1 MAGLYDELLVLLHG
15 IWSRRW
21 VALGVAW
28 GLCMLGWL
36 GVALIPNSYQSK
48 ARVYVNTQ
56 SLLEDKVG
64 ITQVQSQQ
72 DLDRVRSTLASAE
85 NLEKVVR
92 DTDLSQS
99 VSGPRDI
106 AAKITALR
114 ENITVMAQADPS
126 MIDISAISADSGL
139 SDGANARI
147 AQQVVQKL
155 IDIFQEENLS
165 GDRNQTKQSLA
176 FLDQQIAARGK
187 QLEAA
192 DQRRVEF
199 AQRYI
204 GLLPGAGSI
213 SQRMDAARAEISNID
228 SQLVQAQS
236 ALSAMNGQLA
246 GTPATLPGVGASG
259 GVSPLAQAQS
269 NLASMRAR
277 GWTANHPDVIAA
289 QREVD
294 ALRKSGGGGSAGG
307 AGSTPNPAYLS
318 IKSMQAERAA
328 TVQAL
333 STRKA
338 QLQGDLNTMMSKQVN
353 EPGVASEQEKIE
365 SDYAA
370 LKAQYDKLAA
380 DREEIRLRGDVK
392 TETGSVQFRVIQP
405 PSTPTAPSA
414 PNRPLLLLGVLILGI
429 GAGVGVAFALG
440 QLKGTFP
447 TAARLEK
454 ALGLPVA
461 GSISQTVSAAQ
472 VAVEKQRMKWFAG
485 ASGGLA
491 AVCLLLIVVEFVQ
504 RGMA

>member
-1 MAGLYDELLVLLHG
+1 MAGLYDELRILLHG

-21 VALGVAW
+21 IALGVAW
-28 GLCMLGWL
+28 GVAMLGWL

-56 SLLEDKVG
+56 SLLEDKIG

-72 DLDRVRSTLASAE
+72 DLDRVRNTLVSAE

-99 VSGPRDI
+99 VSGPRDV
-106 AAKITALR
+106 AAKITKLR
-114 ENITVMAQADPS
+114 ENITLMAQADPS
-126 MIDISAISADSGL
+126 MIDISASSADSSL

-165 GDRNQTKQSLA
+165 GDRTQTRQSLS
-176 FLDQQIAARGK
+176 FLDQQVAARGK

-199 AQRYI
+199 AQRYV
-204 GLLPGAGSI
+204 GLLPGAGTI
-213 SQRMDAARAEISNID
+213 SQRMDAARMEINNID
-228 SQLVQAQS
+228 SQMVQAQS

-246 GTPATLPGVGASG
+246 GTPQTLPGVGASG
-259 GVSPLAQAQS
+259 GLSSLGQAQA

-294 ALRKSGGGGSAGG
+294 ALRKSGSGGGGAAGG
-307 AGSTPNPAYLS
+307 TANPAYLS

-338 QLQGDLNTMMSKQVN
+338 QLQADLNTMMSKQVD
-353 EPGVASEQEKIE
+353 EPGVASEQEKLD

-370 LKAQYDKLAA
+370 IKAQYDKLMS

-392 TETGSVQFRVIQP
+392 TETGAVQFQVINP
-405 PSTPTAPSA
+405 PSTPTAPTA
-414 PNRPLLLLGVLILGI
+414 PNRPLLLLGVLFLAISVGI
-429 GAGVGVAFALG
+429 GVAFAMG

-454 ALGLPVA
+454 AIGLPVV
-461 GSISQTVSAAQ
+461 GSISQTLNAAQ
-472 VAVEKQRMKWFAG
+472 VAIDKQRMKYFAG
-485 ASGGLA
+485 ASGALA
-491 AVCLLLIVVEFVQ
+491 VVCVLLIVVEFVQ

>member
-1 MAGLYDELLVLLHG
+1 MAGLYDELLILLHG
-15 IWSRRW
+15 IWNRRW
-21 VALGVAW
+21 IALAVAW
-28 GLCMLGWL
+28 GICMLGWL

-56 SLLEDKVG
+56 SLLEDKMG

-92 DTDLSQS
+92 GTDLSQS

-106 AAKITALR
+106 AAKITKLR
-114 ENITVMAQADPS
+114 ENITVLAQADPS
-126 MIDISAISADSGL
+126 MIDISAISNDSSL

-165 GDRNQTKQSLA
+165 GDRNETKQSLA

-199 AQRYI
+199 AQRYV

-213 SQRMDAARAEISNID
+213 SQRMDAARMEVNTID

-246 GTPATLPGVGASG
+246 GTPQTLPGVGASG
-259 GVSPLAQAQS
+259 GPSALSQAQS
-269 NLASMRAR
+269 NLASMKAR
-277 GWTANHPDVIAA
+277 GWTDNHPDVIAA
-289 QREVD
+289 RREVD
-294 ALRKSGGGGSAGG
+294 ALRKTGGSASGG
-307 AGSTPNPAYLS
+307 GSTPNPAYLS

-333 STRKA
+333 QTRKA
-338 QLQGDLNTMMSKQVN
+338 QLQSDLNAMMARQVD
-353 EPGVASEQEKIE
+353 EPGIASEQEKLDR
-365 SDYAA
+365 DYEV
-370 LKAQYDKLAA
+370 LKTQYDKLLA
-380 DREEIRLRGDVK
+380 DREEIRLRGEVK

-405 PSTPTAPSA
+405 PSTPTAPTA
-414 PNRPLLLLGVLILGI
+414 PNRPLLLLGVLVLGI

-440 QLKGTFP
+440 QLRGSFS

-461 GSISQTVSAAQ
+461 GSISQLRSAAQ
-472 VAVEKQRMKWFAG
+472 VALEKQRLKWFAG

-491 AVCLLLIVVEFVQ
+491 AVCLLLIAVEFVQ

>member
-15 IWSRRW
+15 IWNRRW
-21 VALGVAW
+21 VALAVAW
-28 GLCMLGWL
+28 GVAMLGWL

-56 SLLEDKVG
+56 SLLEDRMG

-72 DLDRVRSTLASAE
+72 DLDRLRSTLASAE

-92 DTDLSQS
+92 GTDLSQS

-106 AAKITALR
+106 AAKITTLR
-114 ENITVMAQADPS
+114 ENISVMAQADPS
-126 MIDISAISADSGL
+126 MIDISAISADSSL

-165 GDRNQTKQSLA
+165 GDRRETKQSLA
-176 FLDQQIAARGK
+176 FLDQQIAGRAK

-192 DQRRVEF
+192 DQRRIEF
-199 AQRYI
+199 AQRYA

-213 SQRMDAARAEISNID
+213 SQRMDAARMEINTID

-246 GTPATLPGVGASG
+246 GTPQTLPGVGASG
-259 GVSPLAQAQS
+259 GPSALAQAQA
-269 NLASMRAR
+269 NLASMKAR
-277 GWTANHPDVIAA
+277 GWTNNHPDVIAA
-289 QREVD
+289 QREVE
-294 ALRKSGGGGSAGG
+294 ALRKNGGGGSASGG
-307 AGSTPNPAYLS
+307 GTPNPAFLS

-333 STRKA
+333 QARKA
-338 QLQGDLNTMMSKQVN
+338 QLQADLNAMMSRQVD
-353 EPGVASEQEKIE
+353 EPGIASEQEKLDR
-365 SDYAA
+365 DYEV
-370 LKAQYDKLAA
+370 LKTQYDKLLA
-380 DREEIRLRGDVK
+380 DREEIRLRGEVK
-392 TETGSVQFRVIQP
+392 TETGAVQFRVIQP
-405 PSTPTAPSA
+405 PSTPTAPTA
-414 PNRPLLLLGVLILGI
+414 PNRPLLLLGVLVLAIAAGI
-429 GAGVGVAFALG
+429 GVAFALG
-440 QLKGTFP
+440 QLKGSFS
-447 TAARLEK
+447 TAARLER
-454 ALGLPVA
+454 AIGLPVA
-461 GSISQTVSAAQ
+461 GSISQVRSAAQ
-472 VAVEKQRMKWFAG
+472 QAVEKQRMKWFAA

-491 AVCLLLIVVEFVQ
+491 GVCLLLIAVEFVQ

>member
-21 VALGVAW
+21 IALGVAW
-28 GLCMLGWL
+28 GVCMLGWL

-56 SLLEDKVG
+56 SLLEDKMG

-92 DTDLSQS
+92 ETDLSQS

-106 AAKITALR
+106 AAKITTLR

-126 MIDISAISADSGL
+126 MIDISAVSADSGL

-165 GDRNQTKQSLA
+165 GDRNETKQSLA

-199 AQRYI
+199 TQRYI

-246 GTPATLPGVGASG
+246 GTPQSLPGVSASG
-259 GVSPLAQAQS
+259 GASPLAQAQA

-277 GWTANHPDVIAA
+277 GWTASHPDVIAA

-294 ALRKSGGGGSAGG
+294 ALRRAGGGGSAGG
-307 AGSTPNPAYLS
+307 AGGTPNPAYLS

-333 STRKA
+333 QTRKA
-338 QLQGDLNTMMSKQVN
+338 QLQSDLNIMMSKQVD
-353 EPGVASEQEKIE
+353 EPGVASEQEKLD
-365 SDYAA
+365 SDYSA
-370 LKAQYDKLAA
+370 LKTQYDKLMS
-380 DREEIRLRGDVK
+380 DREEIRLRGEVK

-405 PSTPTAPSA
+405 PSAPTAPSA
-414 PNRPLLLLGVLILGI
+414 PNRPVLLLGVLIVGV
-429 GAGVGVAFALG
+429 GAGIGVAFALG

-454 ALGLPVA
+454 AVGLPVA
-461 GSISQTVSAAQ
+461 GSISQMRNAAQ
-472 VAVEKQRMKWFAG
+472 TAVEKQRLKWFAG

>member
-1 MAGLYDELLVLLHG
+1 MAGLYDELLIVLHG

-28 GLCMLGWL
+28 GVCMLGWL
-36 GVALIPNSYQSK
+36 GVAFIPNSYQSK

-92 DTDLSQS
+92 DTDLSQT

-106 AAKITALR
+106 AAKITKLR

-126 MIDISAISADSGL
+126 MIDISAISADSSL
-139 SDGANARI
+139 SDGANSRI

-199 AQRYI
+199 AQRYV

-213 SQRMDAARAEISNID
+213 SQRMDAARSEINNID

-277 GWTANHPDVIAA
+277 GWTASHPDVIAA

-294 ALRKSGGGGSAGG
+294 ALRRAGGGSAGG

-318 IKSMQAERAA
+318 IRSMQAERAA

-333 STRKA
+333 SARKA
-338 QLQGDLNTMMSKQVN
+338 QLQGDLNTMMSKQVD
-353 EPGVASEQEKIE
+353 EPGVASEQEKLD

-370 LKAQYDKLAA
+370 LKAQYDKLTA
-380 DREEIRLRGDVK
+380 DREEIRLRGEVK

-454 ALGLPVA
+454 AIGLPVA

-472 VAVEKQRMKWFAG
+472 VAIEKQRMKWFAG

>member
-1 MAGLYDELLVLLHG
+1 MAGLYDEMLVLLHG

-28 GLCMLGWL
+28 GLCLLGWL

-92 DTDLSQS
+92 DTDLSQT

-106 AAKITALR
+106 AAKITTLR

-126 MIDISAISADSGL
+126 MIDISAISADSSL

-147 AQQVVQKL
+147 AQQIVQKL

-199 AQRYI
+199 AQRYV

-213 SQRMDAARAEISNID
+213 SQRMDAARMEINNID

-236 ALSAMNGQLA
+236 ALSAMNGQLV

-259 GVSPLAQAQS
+259 GASPLAQAQS

-294 ALRKSGGGGSAGG
+294 ALRKSGGGSVGG

-318 IKSMQAERAA
+318 IRSMQAERAA

-333 STRKA
+333 SARKA
-338 QLQGDLNTMMSKQVN
+338 QLQGDLNTMMSKQVD
-353 EPGVASEQEKIE
+353 EPGVASEQEKLD

-370 LKAQYDKLAA
+370 IKAQYDKLMS
-380 DREEIRLRGDVK
+380 DREEIRLRGEVK

-429 GAGVGVAFALG
+429 GAGIGVAFALG

-472 VAVEKQRMKWFAG
+472 VAIEKQRRKWFAG
-485 ASGGLA
+485 ASGGLVA
-491 AVCLLLIVVEFVQ
+491 ICLLLVVVEFVQ

>member
-1 MAGLYDELLVLLHG
+1 MAALYDELRVLLHG
-15 IWSRRW
+15 LWSRRW
-21 VALGVAW
+21 IALAVAW
-28 GLCMLGWL
+28 GVCMLGWL
-36 GVALIPNSYQSK
+36 GVAFIPNSYQSK

-72 DLDRVRSTLASAE
+72 DLDRLRQTLTSAD

-92 DTDLSQS
+92 STDLSQS
-99 VSGPRDI
+99 VSGPADV
-106 AAKITALR
+106 AAKITKLR

-126 MIDISAISADSGL
+126 MIDISAVSADSTL

-165 GDRNQTKQSLA
+165 GDRRETKQSLA

-187 QLEAA
+187 QLAAA
-192 DQRRVEF
+192 DQRRTEF
-199 AQRYI
+199 AQRYM

-213 SQRMDAARAEISNID
+213 SQRMDAARMEINQID

-246 GTPATLPGVGASG
+246 GTPQSLPGLSASG
-259 GVSPLAQAQS
+259 GASPLAQAQA

-294 ALRKSGGGGSAGG
+294 SLRRSGGGGSAGG
-307 AGSTPNPAYLS
+307 GGTPNPAYLS

-333 STRKA
+333 GARKA
-338 QLQGDLNTMMSKQVN
+338 QLQADLNAMMSRQVD
-353 EPGVASEQEKIE
+353 EPGVASEQEKLD

-370 LKAQYDKLAA
+370 LKAQYDKLTA
-380 DREEIRLRGDVK
+380 DREDLRLRGEVK
-392 TETGSVQFRVIQP
+392 TETGAVQFRVITP
-405 PSTPTAPSA
+405 PDTPSAPSA
-414 PNRPLLLLGVLILGI
+414 PNRPLLLLGVLVLGI
-429 GAGVGVAFALG
+429 AAGVGVAFGLS

-447 TAARLEK
+447 TAARLERT
-454 ALGLPVA
+454 LGLPVA
-461 GSISQTVSAAQ
+461 GSISETLTATQ
-472 VAVEKQRMKWFAG
+472 VAMERQRLKWFAG

-491 AVCLLLIVVEFVQ
+491 AACLLLIAVEFVQ

>member
-1 MAGLYDELLVLLHG
+1 MAGLYEELLLLLHG
-15 IWSRRW
+15 VWSRRW
-21 VALGVAW
+21 IALGVAW
-28 GLCMLGWL
+28 GVCMLGCL

-72 DLDRVRSTLASAE
+72 DLDRVRNTLASAE

-92 DTDLSQS
+92 NTDLSQS

-106 AAKITALR
+106 AAKITKLR

-126 MIDISAISADSGL
+126 MIDISAISADSSL

-147 AQQVVQKL
+147 SQQIVQKL

-165 GDRNQTKQSLA
+165 GDRNETKQSLA

-199 AQRYI
+199 AQRYV

-213 SQRMDAARAEISNID
+213 SQRMDAARQEINTID

-246 GTPATLPGVGASG
+246 GTPQSLPGVGPSG
-259 GVSPLAQAQS
+259 GPSALGQAQA
-269 NLASMRAR
+269 NLAAMRAR
-277 GWTANHPDVIAA
+277 GWTAQHPDVIAA

-294 ALRKSGGGGSAGG
+294 ALRKSGGGASSGG
-307 AGSTPNPAYLS
+307 GGTPNPAYLS

-338 QLQGDLNTMMSKQVN
+338 QLQADLNTMMAKQVD
-353 EPGVASEQEKIE
+353 EPGIASEQEKLDR
-365 SDYAA
+365 DYEV
-370 LKAQYDKLAA
+370 LKTQYDKLLA
-380 DREEIRLRGDVK
+380 DREEIRLRGEVK
-392 TETGSVQFRVIQP
+392 TETGSVQFRVINP
-405 PSTPTAPSA
+405 PSMPTAPAA
-414 PNRPLLLLGVLILGI
+414 PNRPLLLLAVLVLGI
-429 GAGVGVAFALG
+429 GAGVGVAFAMG

-447 TAARLEK
+447 TAARLER
-454 ALGLPVA
+454 AIGLPVA
-461 GSISQTVSAAQ
+461 GSISQTISAAQ
-472 VAVEKQRMKWFAG
+472 VAIDKQRMKWFAG

>member
-1 MAGLYDELLVLLHG
+1 MAGLYDELLVLWHG
-15 IWSRRW
+15 IWNRRW
-21 VALGVAW
+21 VALAVAW
-28 GLCMLGWL
+28 GVAMLGWL

-56 SLLEDKVG
+56 SLLEDRMG

-72 DLDRVRSTLASAE
+72 DLDRLRSTLASAE

-92 DTDLSQS
+92 GTDLSQT

-106 AAKITALR
+106 AAKITTLR

-126 MIDISAISADSGL
+126 MIDISAISADSSL

-165 GDRNQTKQSLA
+165 GDRRETKQSLA
-176 FLDQQIAARGK
+176 FLDQQIAGRAK

-192 DQRRVEF
+192 DQRRIEF
-199 AQRYI
+199 AQRYA

-213 SQRMDAARAEISNID
+213 SQRMDAARMEINNID

-236 ALSAMNGQLA
+236 ALTAMNGQLA
-246 GTPATLPGVGASG
+246 GTPQTLPGVGASG
-259 GVSPLAQAQS
+259 GPSALAQAQA
-269 NLASMRAR
+269 NLASMKAR
-277 GWTANHPDVIAA
+277 GWTNSHPDVIAA

-294 ALRKSGGGGSAGG
+294 ALRKSGGGSASGG
-307 AGSTPNPAYLS
+307 GGTPNPAYLS

-333 STRKA
+333 QARKA
-338 QLQGDLNTMMSKQVN
+338 QLQADLNAMMSRQVD
-353 EPGVASEQEKIE
+353 EPGIASEQEKLDR
-365 SDYAA
+365 DYEV
-370 LKAQYDKLAA
+370 LKTQYDKLLA
-380 DREEIRLRGDVK
+380 DREEIRLRGEVK
-392 TETGSVQFRVIQP
+392 TETGAVQFRVIQP
-405 PSTPTAPSA
+405 ASTPTAPTA
-414 PNRPLLLLGVLILGI
+414 PNRPLLLLGVLVLAIAAGI
-429 GAGVGVAFALG
+429 GVAFALG
-440 QLKGTFP
+440 QLKGSFS
-447 TAARLEK
+447 TAARLER
-454 ALGLPVA
+454 AIGLPVA
-461 GSISQTVSAAQ
+461 GSISQMRSAAQ
-472 VAVEKQRMKWFAG
+472 QAVEKQRMKWFAA

-491 AVCLLLIVVEFVQ
+491 GVCLLLIAVEFVQ

>member
-1 MAGLYDELLVLLHG
+1 MAGLFDELRVLLHG
-15 IWSRRW
+15 IWNRRW
-21 VALGVAW
+21 IALAVAW
-28 GLCMLGWL
+28 GVAMLGWL

-56 SLLEDKVG
+56 SLLEDRMG

-72 DLDRVRSTLASAE
+72 DLDRLRSTLASAE

-92 DTDLSQS
+92 GTDLSQT
-99 VSGPRDI
+99 VSGQRDI
-106 AAKITALR
+106 AAKITTLR

-126 MIDISAISADSGL
+126 MIDISAVSADSTL

-165 GDRNQTKQSLA
+165 GDRRETKQSLA
-176 FLDQQIAARGK
+176 FLDEQIAGRAK

-199 AQRYI
+199 AQRYA

-213 SQRMDAARAEISNID
+213 SQRMDAARMEINTIE

-246 GTPATLPGVGASG
+246 GTPQTLPGVGASG
-259 GVSPLAQAQS
+259 GPSALAQAQA
-269 NLASMRAR
+269 NLASMKAR
-277 GWTANHPDVIAA
+277 GWTNNHPDVIAA
-289 QREVD
+289 QREVE
-294 ALRKSGGGGSAGG
+294 ALRKNGGGGSASGG
-307 AGSTPNPAYLS
+307 GTPNPAYLS

-333 STRKA
+333 QARKA
-338 QLQGDLNTMMSKQVN
+338 QLQADLNAMMSRQVD
-353 EPGVASEQEKIE
+353 EPGIASEQEKLDR
-365 SDYAA
+365 DYEV
-370 LKAQYDKLAA
+370 LKTQYDKLLA
-380 DREEIRLRGDVK
+380 DREEIRLRGEVK
-392 TETGSVQFRVIQP
+392 TETGAVQFRVIQP
-405 PSTPTAPSA
+405 ASTPTAPTA
-414 PNRPLLLLGVLILGI
+414 PNRPLLLLGVLVLGI
-429 GAGVGVAFALG
+429 AAGVGVAFALG
-440 QLKGTFP
+440 QLKGSFS
-447 TAARLEK
+447 TAARLER
-454 ALGLPVA
+454 AIGLPVA
-461 GSISQTVSAAQ
+461 GSISQVRSAAQ
-472 VAVEKQRMKWFAG
+472 QAVEKQRLKWFAA

-491 AVCLLLIVVEFVQ
+491 GVCLLLIAVEFVQ

>member
-21 VALGVAW
+21 VALAVAW
-28 GLCMLGWL
+28 GVCMLGWL
-36 GVALIPNSYQSK
+36 GVALIPNAYQSK

-106 AAKITALR
+106 AAKITKLR

-228 SQLVQAQS
+228 SQLVQALS

-246 GTPATLPGVGASG
+246 GTPATLPGMTASG
-259 GVSPLAQAQS
+259 GASPLAQAQA
-269 NLASMRAR
+269 NLASMKAR

-294 ALRKSGGGGSAGG
+294 AIRKAGGGAAAA

-318 IKSMQAERAA
+318 IKSMQADRAA

-338 QLQGDLNTMMSKQVN
+338 QLQGDLNTMMSRQVN

-414 PNRPLLLLGVLILGI
+414 PNRPLLLLGVLILGV
-429 GAGVGVAFALG
+429 GAGIGVAFALG

-454 ALGLPVA
+454 AIGLPVV
-461 GSISQTVSAAQ
+461 GSISQTVSVAQ
-472 VAVEKQRMKWFAG
+472 VAIDRQRMKWFAG

>member
-1 MAGLYDELLVLLHG
+1 MAGLYDELLVLWHG
-15 IWSRRW
+15 IWNRRW
-21 VALGVAW
+21 IALAVAW
-28 GLCMLGWL
+28 GVAMLGWL

-56 SLLEDKVG
+56 SLLEDRMG

-72 DLDRVRSTLASAE
+72 DLDRLRSTLASAE

-92 DTDLSQS
+92 GTDLSQT

-106 AAKITALR
+106 AAKITTLR

-126 MIDISAISADSGL
+126 MIDISAISADSSL

-165 GDRNQTKQSLA
+165 GDRRETKQSLA
-176 FLDQQIAARGK
+176 FLDQQIAGRAK

-192 DQRRVEF
+192 DQRRIEF
-199 AQRYI
+199 AQRYA

-213 SQRMDAARAEISNID
+213 SQRMDAARMEINNID

-236 ALSAMNGQLA
+236 ALTAMNGQLA
-246 GTPATLPGVGASG
+246 GTPQTLPGVGASG
-259 GVSPLAQAQS
+259 GPSALAQAQA
-269 NLASMRAR
+269 NLASMKAR
-277 GWTANHPDVIAA
+277 GWTNSHPDVIAA

-294 ALRKSGGGGSAGG
+294 ALRKSGGGSASGG
-307 AGSTPNPAYLS
+307 GGTPNPAYLS

-333 STRKA
+333 QARKA
-338 QLQGDLNTMMSKQVN
+338 QLQADLNAMMSRQVD
-353 EPGVASEQEKIE
+353 EPGIASEQEKLDR
-365 SDYAA
+365 DYEV
-370 LKAQYDKLAA
+370 LKTQYDKLLA
-380 DREEIRLRGDVK
+380 DREEIRLRGEVK
-392 TETGSVQFRVIQP
+392 TETGAVQFRVIQP
-405 PSTPTAPSA
+405 PSTPTAPTA
-414 PNRPLLLLGVLILGI
+414 PNRPLLLLGVLVLAIAAGI
-429 GAGVGVAFALG
+429 GVAFALG
-440 QLKGTFP
+440 QLKGSFS
-447 TAARLEK
+447 TAARLER
-454 ALGLPVA
+454 AIGLPVA
-461 GSISQTVSAAQ
+461 GSISQVRSAAQ
-472 VAVEKQRMKWFAG
+472 QAVEKQRMKWFAA

-491 AVCLLLIVVEFVQ
+491 GVCLLLIAVEFVQ

>member
-1 MAGLYDELLVLLHG
+1 MAGLYDELMVLLHG
-15 IWSRRW
+15 IWNRRW
-21 VALGVAW
+21 IALGVAW
-28 GLCMLGWL
+28 GVCMLGWL

-56 SLLEDKVG
+56 SLLEDKLG

-92 DTDLSQS
+92 ETDLSQT
-99 VSGPRDI
+99 VAGPRDI
-106 AAKITALR
+106 AAKITRLR

-147 AQQVVQKL
+147 AQQIVQKL

-165 GDRNQTKQSLA
+165 GDRNETKQSLA

-199 AQRYI
+199 AQRYV

-213 SQRMDAARAEISNID
+213 SQRMDAARMEINQLD

-246 GTPATLPGVGASG
+246 GTPQTLPGMGASG
-259 GVSPLAQAQS
+259 GPSALSQAQS

-277 GWTANHPDVIAA
+277 GWTASHPDVIAA

-294 ALRKSGGGGSAGG
+294 ALRRAGGGSASGGGG
-307 AGSTPNPAYLS
+307 TPNPAYLS

-333 STRKA
+333 QTRKA
-338 QLQGDLNTMMSKQVN
+338 QLQADLNTMMSRQVD
-353 EPGVASEQEKIE
+353 EPGVASEQEKLD

-370 LKAQYDKLAA
+370 LKTQYDKLMS
-380 DREEIRLRGDVK
+380 DREEIRLRGEVK

-405 PSTPTAPSA
+405 PSAPTAPSA

-429 GAGVGVAFALG
+429 GAGIGVAFAMG
-440 QLKGTFP
+440 QLKGSFS

-454 ALGLPVA
+454 AIGLPVA
-461 GSISQTVSAAQ
+461 GSISQMRNAAQ
-472 VAVEKQRMKWFAG
+472 VAVERQRLKWFAG

>member
-21 VALGVAW
+21 VALAVAW
-28 GLCMLGWL
+28 GVCMLGWL

-92 DTDLSQS
+92 DTDLSQG
-99 VSGPRDI
+99 VSSPRDV
-106 AAKITALR
+106 AAKITTLR

-147 AQQVVQKL
+147 AQQVTQKL

-199 AQRYI
+199 AQRYV

-246 GTPATLPGVGASG
+246 GTPATLPGISASG
-259 GVSPLAQAQS
+259 GASPLAQAQA
-269 NLASMRAR
+269 NLAGMKAR
-277 GWTANHPDVIAA
+277 GWTNSHPDVIAA

-294 ALRKSGGGGSAGG
+294 ALRKAGGGASAVGG
-307 AGSTPNPAYLS
+307 TPNPAYLS
-318 IKSMQAERAA
+318 IRSMQAERAA

-353 EPGVASEQEKIE
+353 EPGVASEQEKLE

-370 LKAQYDKLAA
+370 LKAQYDKLTA
-380 DREEIRLRGDVK
+380 DREEIRLRGEVK
-392 TETGSVQFRVIQP
+392 TETGAVQFRVINP
-405 PSTPTAPSA
+405 PSTPTTPFA
-414 PNRPLLLLGVLILGI
+414 PNRPVLLLGVLILGI
-429 GAGVGVAFALG
+429 GAGIGVAFALG

-454 ALGLPVA
+454 AIGLPVA
-461 GSISQTVSAAQ
+461 GSISQTLNAAQ

>member
-1 MAGLYDELLVLLHG
+1 MAGLFDELRVLLHG
-15 IWSRRW
+15 IWNRRW
-21 VALGVAW
+21 IALAVAW
-28 GLCMLGWL
+28 GVAMLGWL

-56 SLLEDKVG
+56 SLLEDRMG

-72 DLDRVRSTLASAE
+72 DLDRLRSTLASAE

-92 DTDLSQS
+92 GTDLSQT
-99 VSGPRDI
+99 VSGQRDI
-106 AAKITALR
+106 AAKITTLR

-126 MIDISAISADSGL
+126 MIDISAVSADSTL

-165 GDRNQTKQSLA
+165 GDRRETKQSLA
-176 FLDQQIAARGK
+176 FLDEQIAGRAK

-199 AQRYI
+199 AQRYA

-213 SQRMDAARAEISNID
+213 SQRMDAARMEINTIE

-246 GTPATLPGVGASG
+246 GTPQTLPGVGASG
-259 GVSPLAQAQS
+259 GPSALAQAQA
-269 NLASMRAR
+269 NLASMKAR
-277 GWTANHPDVIAA
+277 GWTNNHPDVIAA
-289 QREVD
+289 QREVE
-294 ALRKSGGGGSAGG
+294 ALRKSGGGGSASGG
-307 AGSTPNPAYLS
+307 GTPNPAYLS

-333 STRKA
+333 QARKA
-338 QLQGDLNTMMSKQVN
+338 QLQADLNAMMSRQVD
-353 EPGVASEQEKIE
+353 EPGIASEQEKLDR
-365 SDYAA
+365 DYEV
-370 LKAQYDKLAA
+370 LKTQYDKLLA
-380 DREEIRLRGDVK
+380 DREEIRLRGEVK
-392 TETGSVQFRVIQP
+392 TETGAVQFRVIQP
-405 PSTPTAPSA
+405 PSTPTAPTA
-414 PNRPLLLLGVLILGI
+414 PNRPLLLLGVLVLAIAAGI
-429 GAGVGVAFALG
+429 GVAFALG
-440 QLKGTFP
+440 QLKGSFS
-447 TAARLEK
+447 TAARLER
-454 ALGLPVA
+454 AIGLPVA
-461 GSISQTVSAAQ
+461 GSISQVRSAAQ
-472 VAVEKQRMKWFAG
+472 QAVEKQRMKWFAA

-491 AVCLLLIVVEFVQ
+491 GVCLLLIAVEFVQ

>member
-1 MAGLYDELLVLLHG
+1 MAGLYDELLILLHG
-15 IWSRRW
+15 IWNRRW
-21 VALGVAW
+21 IALAVAW
-28 GLCMLGWL
+28 GICMLGWL

-56 SLLEDKVG
+56 SLLEDKMG

-92 DTDLSQS
+92 GTDLSQS

-106 AAKITALR
+106 AAKITKLR
-114 ENITVMAQADPS
+114 ENITVLAQADPS
-126 MIDISAISADSGL
+126 MIDISAISNDSSL

-165 GDRNQTKQSLA
+165 GDRNETKQSLA

-199 AQRYI
+199 AQRYV

-213 SQRMDAARAEISNID
+213 SQRMDAARMEVNTID

-246 GTPATLPGVGASG
+246 GTPQTLPGVGASG
-259 GVSPLAQAQS
+259 GPSALSQAQS
-269 NLASMRAR
+269 NLASMKAR
-277 GWTANHPDVIAA
+277 GWTDNHPDVIAA
-289 QREVD
+289 RREVD
-294 ALRKSGGGGSAGG
+294 ALRKTGGSASGG
-307 AGSTPNPAYLS
+307 GSTPNPAYLS

-333 STRKA
+333 QTRKA
-338 QLQGDLNTMMSKQVN
+338 QLQSDLNAMMARQVD
-353 EPGVASEQEKIE
+353 EPGIASEQEKLDR
-365 SDYAA
+365 DYEV
-370 LKAQYDKLAA
+370 LKTQYDKLLA
-380 DREEIRLRGDVK
+380 DREEIRLRGEVK

-405 PSTPTAPSA
+405 PSTPTAPTA
-414 PNRPLLLLGVLILGI
+414 PNRPLLLLGVLVLGI
-429 GAGVGVAFALG
+429 AAGVGVALALG
-440 QLKGTFP
+440 QLKGSFS
-447 TAARLEK
+447 TAARLER
-454 ALGLPVA
+454 AIGLPVA
-461 GSISQTVSAAQ
+461 GSISQLRSAAQ
-472 VAVEKQRMKWFAG
+472 VALEKQRLKWFAG

-491 AVCLLLIVVEFVQ
+491 AVCLLLIAVEFVQ

>member
-21 VALGVAW
+21 IALAVAW
-28 GLCMLGWL
+28 GVCMLGWL

-56 SLLEDKVG
+56 SLLEDKIG

-106 AAKITALR
+106 AAKITKLR

-126 MIDISAISADSGL
+126 MIDISAISADSSL

-246 GTPATLPGVGASG
+246 GTPATLPGTTATG

-277 GWTANHPDVIAA
+277 GWTASHPDVIAA

-294 ALRKSGGGGSAGG
+294 ALRKAGGGSAAA

-318 IKSMQAERAA
+318 IKSMQADRAA

-414 PNRPLLLLGVLILGI
+414 PNRPLLLLGVLIVGI

-454 ALGLPVA
+454 TIGLPVA

-472 VAVEKQRMKWFAG
+472 VAIDRQRMKWFAG

>member
-1 MAGLYDELLVLLHG
+1 MAGLYDELLLLLHG
-15 IWSRRW
+15 VWSRRW

-28 GLCMLGWL
+28 GVCMLGWL

-72 DLDRVRSTLASAE
+72 DLDRVRSTLASTE

-92 DTDLSQS
+92 NTDLSQT
-99 VSGPRDI
+99 VSSQRDI
-106 AAKITALR
+106 AAKITTLR

-126 MIDISAISADSGL
+126 MIDITAASADSSL

-147 AQQVVQKL
+147 SQQIVQKL

-165 GDRNQTKQSLA
+165 GDRNETKQSLA

-199 AQRYI
+199 AQRYV

-213 SQRMDAARAEISNID
+213 SQRMDAARQEINTID

-246 GTPATLPGVGASG
+246 GTPQSLPGVGPSG
-259 GVSPLAQAQS
+259 GPSALGQAQA
-269 NLASMRAR
+269 NLAGMRAR

-294 ALRKSGGGGSAGG
+294 ALRKAGGGANGG
-307 AGSTPNPAYLS
+307 GGSTPNPAYLS
-318 IKSMQAERAA
+318 IRSMQAERAA

-333 STRKA
+333 GTRKA
-338 QLQGDLNTMMSKQVN
+338 QLQADLNTMMAKQVN
-353 EPGVASEQEKIE
+353 EPGVASEQEKLDR
-365 SDYAA
+365 DYEV
-370 LKAQYDKLAA
+370 LKTQYDKLLA
-380 DREEIRLRGDVK
+380 DREEIRLRGEVK
-392 TETGSVQFRVIQP
+392 TETGSVQFRVINP
-405 PSTPTAPSA
+405 PSVPTAPAA

-429 GAGVGVAFALG
+429 GAGVGVAFAMG

-447 TAARLEK
+447 TAARLER
-454 ALGLPVA
+454 AIGLPVA
-461 GSISQTVSAAQ
+461 GSISQTISAAQ
-472 VAVEKQRMKWFAG
+472 VAIDKQRMKWFAG

>member
-1 MAGLYDELLVLLHG
+1 MAGLFDELRVLLHG
-15 IWSRRW
+15 IWNRRW
-21 VALGVAW
+21 IALAVAW
-28 GLCMLGWL
+28 GVAMLGWL

-56 SLLEDKVG
+56 SLLEDRMG

-72 DLDRVRSTLASAE
+72 DLDRLRSTLASAE

-92 DTDLSQS
+92 NTDLSQS

-106 AAKITALR
+106 AAKITKLR

-126 MIDISAISADSGL
+126 MIDISAISADSSL

-147 AQQVVQKL
+147 SQQIVQKL

-165 GDRNQTKQSLA
+165 GDRNETKQSLA

-199 AQRYI
+199 AQRYV

-213 SQRMDAARAEISNID
+213 SQRMDAARQEINTID

-246 GTPATLPGVGASG
+246 GTPQSLPGVGPSG
-259 GVSPLAQAQS
+259 GPSALGQAQA
-269 NLASMRAR
+269 NLAAMRAR
-277 GWTANHPDVIAA
+277 GWTAQHPDVIAA

-294 ALRKSGGGGSAGG
+294 ALRKSGGGASSGG
-307 AGSTPNPAYLS
+307 GGTPNPAYLS

-338 QLQGDLNTMMSKQVN
+338 QLQADLNTMMAKQVD
-353 EPGVASEQEKIE
+353 EPGIASEQEKLDR
-365 SDYAA
+365 DYEV
-370 LKAQYDKLAA
+370 LKTQYDKLLA
-380 DREEIRLRGDVK
+380 DREEIRLRGEVK
-392 TETGSVQFRVIQP
+392 TETGSVQFRVINP
-405 PSTPTAPSA
+405 PSMPTAPAA
-414 PNRPLLLLGVLILGI
+414 PNRPLLLLAVLVLGI
-429 GAGVGVAFALG
+429 GAGVGVAFAMG

-447 TAARLEK
+447 TAARLER
-454 ALGLPVA
+454 AIGLPVA
-461 GSISQTVSAAQ
+461 GSISQTISAAQ
-472 VAVEKQRMKWFAG
+472 VAIDKQRMKWFAG

>member
-1 MAGLYDELLVLLHG
+1 MSGLYDELMVLLHG
-15 IWSRRW
+15 IWRRRW
-21 VALGVAW
+21 LALAVAW
-28 GLCMLGWL
+28 GIAMLGWL

-72 DLDRVRSTLASAE
+72 DLDRLRSTLASAE

-99 VSGPRDI
+99 VSGPREM
-106 AAKITALR
+106 AAKITKLR

-126 MIDISAISADSGL
+126 MIDISALSNDSAL

-165 GDRNQTKQSLA
+165 GDRRETKQSLA
-176 FLDQQIAARGK
+176 FLDQRIAERAK
-187 QLEAA
+187 QLEEA
-192 DQRRVEF
+192 DQRRVAF

-213 SQRMDAARAEISNID
+213 SQRMDAARQEISNID

-236 ALSAMNGQLA
+236 ALAAMNGQLA
-246 GTPATLPGVGASG
+246 GTPQTLPGVAVAG
-259 GVSPLAQAQS
+259 GPSALSQAQA
-269 NLASMRAR
+269 NLASMKAR
-277 GWTANHPDVIAA
+277 GWTSAHPDVIAA

-294 ALRKSGGGGSAGG
+294 SLRRSGGGGGG
-307 AGSTPNPAYLS
+307 GGGGSTPNPAYLS

-328 TVQAL
+328 TVQGL
-333 STRKA
+333 QTRKA
-338 QLQGDLNTMMSKQVN
+338 QLQADLNTMMSRQVD
-353 EPGVASEQEKIE
+353 EPGVASEQEKLDR
-365 SDYAA
+365 DYEV
-370 LKAQYDKLAA
+370 LKTQYDKLLA
-380 DREEIRLRGDVK
+380 DREEIRLRGEVK
-392 TETGSVQFRVIQP
+392 TETGAIQFRVIQP
-405 PSTPTAPSA
+405 PSTPTSPYA
-414 PNRPLLLLGVLILGI
+414 PNRPVLLLGVLLLAIAGGI
-429 GAGVGVAFALG
+429 GVAFALG

-454 ALGLPVA
+454 AIGLPVA
-461 GSISQTVSAAQ
+461 GAISQVRSTAQ
-472 VAVEKQRMKWFAG
+472 MATERQRLKWFAG
-485 ASGGLA
+485 ASGGLVA
-491 AVCLLLIVVEFVQ
+491 ACLLLIVVEFVQ

>member
-1 MAGLYDELLVLLHG
+1 MAGLYEELLLLLHG
-15 IWSRRW
+15 VWSRRW
-21 VALGVAW
+21 IALGVAW
-28 GLCMLGWL
+28 GVCMLGWL

-72 DLDRVRSTLASAE
+72 DLDRVRNTLASAE

-92 DTDLSQS
+92 NTDLSQS

-106 AAKITALR
+106 AAKITKLR

-126 MIDISAISADSGL
+126 MIDISAISADSSL

-147 AQQVVQKL
+147 SQQIVQKL

-165 GDRNQTKQSLA
+165 GDRNETKQSLA

-199 AQRYI
+199 AQRYV

-213 SQRMDAARAEISNID
+213 SQRMDAARQEINTID

-246 GTPATLPGVGASG
+246 GTPQSLPGVGPSG
-259 GVSPLAQAQS
+259 GPSALGQAQA
-269 NLASMRAR
+269 NLAAMRAR
-277 GWTANHPDVIAA
+277 GWTAQHPAVFAA

-294 ALRKSGGGGSAGG
+294 ALRKSGGGASSGG
-307 AGSTPNPAYLS
+307 VGTPNPAYLS

-338 QLQGDLNTMMSKQVN
+338 QLQADLNTMMAKQVD
-353 EPGVASEQEKIE
+353 EPGIASEQEKLDR
-365 SDYAA
+365 DYEV
-370 LKAQYDKLAA
+370 LKTQYDKLLA
-380 DREEIRLRGDVK
+380 DREEIRLRGEVK
-392 TETGSVQFRVIQP
+392 TETGSVQFRVINP
-405 PSTPTAPSA
+405 PSMPTAPAA
-414 PNRPLLLLGVLILGI
+414 PNRPLLLLAVLVLGI
-429 GAGVGVAFALG
+429 GAGVGVAFAMG

-447 TAARLEK
+447 TAARLER
-454 ALGLPVA
+454 AIGLPVA
-461 GSISQTVSAAQ
+461 GSISQTISAAQ
-472 VAVEKQRMKWFAG
+472 VAIDKQRMKWFAG